1 MDIKKEI
8 IKNWQL
14 VETDILSKEKK
25 YYRNI
30 FPELNIE
37 IRTCLFGSN
46 LNKSIEFVFDKKINL
61 SSKFENIKLK
71 GLTVNILEDLENKEK
86 KFISLK
92 LKNNNLLEIFLELI
106 ESIIDEV
113 KFENDKSIII
123 NLIIKKIHVWIKFF
137 KREKFESLSE
147 EEIRGLMGEL
157 LFIKKFSANKDGFKK
172 NIYNW
177 KGCENG
183 LHDFDF
189 KEIKAEIKTFAKSG
203 VIHISYAEQLD
214 INKYKEIYLICFNL
228 LKDNGTFS
236 LNELVAEIK
245 SKIDKDLLL
254 IFQDKL
260 KSYGYFDIHK
270 DEYNEKYKNLK
281 EYYFKVDKEFPKIL
295 YKDLHNAISKVAYK
309 LDTNL
314 LLSFDIG
321 KKKSE
326 EIFLDEKI

>member
-1 MDIKKEI
+1 MEIKK
-8 IKNWQL
+8 
-14 VETDILSKEKK
+14 DILTNFDLVSHDMGSNKGKF
-25 YYRNI
+25 YRTI
-30 FPELNIE
+30 FPDFSIE
-37 IRTCLFGSN
+37 IRTCL
-46 LNKSIEFVFDKKINL
+46 LNSVKSKSIEFVFEKD
-61 SSKFENIKLK
+61 IKLIEK
-71 GLTVNILEDLENKEK
+71 FKNIETSGLAIKILDDNINEK
-86 KFISLK
+86 NNIIHLH
-92 LKNNNLLEIFLELI
+92 LKNNNLLEIFLEFLENII
-106 ESIIDEV
+106 ENI
-113 KFENDKSIII
+113 KFKKNKSEII
-123 NLIIKKIHVWIKFF
+123 NIILKKINIWIKFF
-137 KREKFESLSE
+137 KKEKFESLSE
-147 EEIRGLMGEL
+147 EELRGLIGEL

-172 NIYNW
+172 NIHNW

-189 KEIKAEIKTFAKSG
+189 KEIKVEIKTFAKSG

-214 INKYKEIYLICFNL
+214 INKYNEIYLICFNL
-228 LKDNGTFS
+228 LKDNGIFS

-270 DEYNEKYKNLK
+270 DEYNEKYRNLK